1 MLATARSLRSGWAF
15 MCAIAR
21 RPVAFFIAD
30 PAAFEAAF
38 TLDQGFMG
46 NPLTDSHFYRLVA
59 QHPP

>member
-1 MLATARSLRSGWAF
+1 

-30 PAAFEAAF
+30 AAAFEAAF

-46 NPLTDSHFYRLVA
+46 NPFTDSHFYRLVA